1 MKKTLLLIIAVASVS
16 FASAQCTELFFSE
29 YVESSGNSK
38 ALEIYNPTQNP
49 INLSAYAIKRYSNGA
64 NTPVSSMT
72 LSGTIAAGDVV
83 VITNGQTD
91 SLYVGTP
98 PSGYWSIPIDPV
110 LYAMGDLHDGLYP
123 AVCYFNG
130 NDALTIE
137 KGAAIIDI
145 FGKVG
150 EDPGTAWTNDI
161 TSGYTSAGNG
171 TWLTINK
178 TLIRKSTVKKG
189 VTTNPALF
197 NTFLEYDTLPGGTYS
212 YLGSHVCDCHPA
224 GGIQNLTDNKHSVV
238 LYPNPVIN
246 ETFMVSGDDNIYSVE
261 ILDIL
266 GKSVYTDVMKSK
278 KSEAKINTQ
287 GINSGLYI
295 VKVTFAD
302 NKYLYQKIL
311 IK

>member
-1 MKKTLLLIIAVASVS
+1 MKKLLLLIIALASVG
-16 FASAQCTELFFSE
+16 FASAQCNELFFSE
-29 YVESSGNSK
+29 YVEGSGNSK
-38 ALEIYNPTQNP
+38 GLEIYNPTQNS
-49 INLSAYAIKRYSNGA
+49 INLSAYSIKRYSNGS
-64 NTPVSSMT
+64 NTPTETMA
-72 LSGTIAAGDVV
+72 LSGTLASNDVV

-98 PSGYWSIPIDPV
+98 PSGYWSIPVDPTF
-110 LYAMGDLHDGLYP
+110 YALGDLHDALYP

-130 NDALTIE
+130 DDAITIE

-161 TSGYTSAGNG
+161 TAGYTDANG
-171 TWLTINK
+171 GRWLTADH
-178 TLIRKSTVKKG
+178 TLIRKSIVKKG
-189 VTTNPALF
+189 VTVNPALF
-197 NTFLEYDTLPGGTYS
+197 NTFLEYDTLPRNTWS
-212 YLGSHVCDCHPA
+212 NLGSHNCDCFPN
-224 GGIQNLTDNKHSVV
+224 GLKDVTIEKHSVV
-238 LYPNPVIN
+238 IYPNPVIN
-246 ETFMVSGDDNIYSVE
+246 ETFVVSGDDNIYSVE

-266 GKSVYTDVMKSK
+266 GKSVYK
-278 KSEAKINTQ
+278 KLFKLQNSEAKINTKE
-287 GINSGLYI
+287 INTGLYI